1 MEGMIACTQP
11 RRVAA
16 VTVAQ
21 RVADEMGVE
30 LGQQVRRRRLCAQ
43 SECSTRE
50 HSRRLLA
57 TLHAAASQA
66 RGALQVGYSIRFED
80 RTSLR
85 TRVKYMT
92 DGMLL
97 REALVDR
104 LLSKYQVNSSCSAAV
119 LEYYGDECVSAR
131 KTLRRACCL
140 QVVLLDEA
148 HERTVAT
155 DVLFGL
161 LKGIVKQRT
170 DGFRLIIMSAT
181 LDAAAFTRYFDGAK
195 AAYVQARTAPACV
208 AFFADVG
215 GAGLSRGLCI
225 AGPAV
230 PGRGAVHR

>member
-1 MEGMIACTQP
+1 
-11 RRVAA
+11 
-16 VTVAQ
+16 
-21 RVADEMGVE
+21 
-30 LGQQVRRRRLCAQ
+30 
-43 SECSTRE
+43 
-50 HSRRLLA
+50 
-57 TLHAAASQA
+57 
-66 RGALQVGYSIRFED
+66 
-80 RTSLR
+80 
-85 TRVKYMT
+85 MT

-119 LEYYGDECVSAR
+119 LECDGDECVSAR
-131 KTLRRACCL
+131 MTLQRACCL

-208 AFFADVG
+208 AFAEAG